1 MTAETRRIAIATPS
15 GNIGSNVL
23 ERIALARAAEPAYA
37 DVEIVLLARK
47 PAKFAPW
54 AASGVTVHGGRLD
67 DRRFLIEATRGVSA
81 LFWATPNSFEPGL
94 TLRAGYRTFAES
106 AAAAITANRIGHVVH
121 LSGFAHV
128 DDGAGEESL
137 FGALAD
143 TERILSGAVEELRA
157 AHPDEPFGITHVRAG
172 FLFENFF
179 GQLEG
184 LRDHGRIYLPVSMR
198 RSIPMVASRDVAE
211 VIADRLLGDPPSG
224 RVLCGAYGPRDVAFG
239 EVAAALTAGL
249 GRPVRVHRLPRILL
263 RAQMLRLGRDPR
275 AVQAF
280 MHSFRA
286 MTKGRVTA
294 QPARDAAS
302 TTRTSLETWAAEVLL
317 PIVES
322 GEGAMCPVRVQYE
335 PPAGLSGDAV
345 LTRGLPR
352 SPGAG
357 DG

>member
-1 MTAETRRIAIATPS
+1 MTAEKRRIAIATPS

-23 ERIALARAAEPAYA
+23 ERIALARAADPAHA

-67 DRRFLIEATRGVSA
+67 DPSFLIEATRDVSA

-94 TLRAGYRTFAES
+94 TLRAGYRGFAES

-128 DDGAGEESL
+128 NDGAGDESL

-143 TERILSGAVEELRA
+143 TERILDDAVEELRD
-157 AHPDEPFGITHVRAG
+157 AHPDERFGITHVRAG

-184 LRDHGRIYLPVSMR
+184 LRDKGRMYLPVSMR

-211 VIADRLLGDPPSG
+211 VIADRLLDDPPSG
-224 RVLCGAYGPRDVAFG
+224 RVLCGAYGPKDVAFG
-239 EVAAALTAGL
+239 EVAEALTAGL
-249 GRPVRVHRLPRILL
+249 GRPVRVRRLPRLLL
-263 RAQMLRLGRDPR
+263 RAEMLRLGRDPR

-286 MTKGRVTA
+286 ITRGRVTA
-294 QPARDAAS
+294 QPGRDAGS
-302 TTRTSLETWAAEVLL
+302 TTPTSLETWAAEVLS
-317 PIVES
+317 PIIES

-335 PPAGLSGDAV
+335 PPAGASRDAA
-345 LTRGLPR
+345 LAGGRAQLP
-352 SPGAG
+352 G
-357 DG
+357 